1 MGALISSVRI
11 ETWPLLYKEILRV
24 GDPDHSVG
32 VVTLWTERDV
42 VKNALEAKDYCV
54 IGNLYSAAGINHM
67 IRNIFA
73 NPHIRHLVM
82 WGADMSASG
91 VALKNFMTNGIDD
104 SYNIVG
110 SRGEIEKEL
119 PREMIDLFREK
130 ITIHDMRG
138 QPIEKVTELVKSLK
152 KETPFIDSP
161 KIFPASEKSVTTWP
175 SEQVGFRISAPTV
188 AQTWLKVLNIV
199 TKYGRIKST
208 RYASTNELKEVLNL
222 TAIVTE
228 ENPDDEYFPD
238 YMPFTRNELN
248 GYYPEWMTAR
258 KIPGM
263 AYNYGD
269 RFRNYD
275 GLDQIESMKK
285 LLKERPDSKKI
296 IAFTYKPVWDWEN
309 ANKGD
314 TPCIVMAIGGVQDKK
329 FFLTIHV
336 RSQDMFHGW
345 PRNMFAARKMQK
357 EIADAGGY
365 PMGELTMITH
375 SAHMY
380 ADDWKNAENILEDN
394 YLNERKHKTG
404 YRFDEDPR
412 GNWLISVDRENK
424 LILAKLFTPDMAA
437 ELVMFHGRTAEEVAY
452 RIGDWELIPMTSHA
466 EVIGIELSKAQI
478 ALELGI
484 EYRQDRPLDFNK
496 KVDTISSGEKNKSLE
511 PQEKI
516 EAPRRYIK
524 KGKKNIAIN

>member
-1 MGALISSVRI
+1 MAALTSVRT
-11 ETWPLLYKEILRV
+11 ETWPILYKEILRV
-24 GDPDHSVG
+24 GNPDHSVG

-42 VKNALEAKDYCV
+42 IKNALDKKDYCV
-54 IGNLYSAAGINHM
+54 IGNLYSAAGINHI
-67 IRNIFA
+67 IRNTFA

-91 VALKNFMTNGIDD
+91 VALKNFMSNGVDEN
-104 SYNIVG
+104 YQIVG
-110 SRGEIEKEL
+110 SRGEIE
-119 PREMIDLFREK
+119 REIPLEKLNLFRNS
-130 ITIHDMRG
+130 IQVHDMRG
-138 QPIEKVTELVKSLK
+138 QPIQKVTDLVKSLK
-152 KETPFIDSP
+152 RESPFQDQAEV
-161 KIFPASEKSVTTWP
+161 FPVSEKTVTTWP
-175 SEQVGFRISAPTV
+175 SEQIGFKISSPTV
-188 AQTWLKVLNIV
+188 AQTWLKVLNMV

-208 RYASTNELKEVLNL
+208 RYASTNELKEILNL
-222 TAIVTE
+222 TAVVTG
-228 ENPDDEYFPD
+228 ENPEEEYFPE

-248 GYYPEWMTAR
+248 QYYPEWMTSR

-275 GLDQIESMKK
+275 GLDQIEAMKK
-285 LLKERPDSKKI
+285 LVKERPDSKKI

-314 TPCIVMAIGGVQDKK
+314 TPCIITAIGGVQDKK

-365 PMGELTMITH
+365 PMGDLAMITH

-380 ADDWKNAENILEDN
+380 ADDWKNAEMILEDW
-394 YLNERKHKTG
+394 YIKERKHKRG

-412 GNWLISVDRENK
+412 GNWLISVDRVNK
-424 LILAKLFTPDMAA
+424 LIIAKLFTPDMAT
-437 ELVMFHGRTAEEVAY
+437 ELAMFHGRSAEDVAY
-452 RIGDWELIPMTSHA
+452 QIGDWELVPMTSHA
-466 EVIGIELSKAQI
+466 EIIGIELSKAQL
-478 ALELGI
+478 ALEHGI

-496 KVDTISSGEKNKSLE
+496 QYVSDEPVVVE
-511 PQEKI
+511 PQEKVPA
-516 EAPRRYIK
+516 ERRYVK
-524 KGKKNIAIN
+524 RGKKNIPIN

>member
-1 MGALISSVRI
+1 M
-11 ETWPLLYKEILRV
+11 ETITTTRTEVWPVLYKEILRV

-42 VKNALEAKDYCV
+42 IKNALAASDYCV

-67 IRNIFA
+67 IRNVFA

-91 VALKNFMTNGIDD
+91 VALKNFMDNGVD
-104 SYNIVG
+104 SNYQVIG
-110 SRGEIEKEL
+110 ARGEIEKEL
-119 PREMIDLFREK
+119 PKEMLDLFRK
-130 ITIHDMRG
+130 SIQIHDMRG
-138 QPIEKVTELVKSLK
+138 QPIEKVTSLIKSLK
-152 KETPFIDSP
+152 KEEPFIDSP
-161 KIFPASEKSVTTWP
+161 QLFPVSEKTVTTWP

-188 AQTWLKVLNIV
+188 AQTWLKVLNTV

-222 TAIVTE
+222 VAVVTE
-228 ENPDDEYFPD
+228 ENPDDEYFPE
-238 YMPFTRNELN
+238 YLPFTRNELN
-248 GYYPEWMTAR
+248 QYYPEWMTSR

-285 LLKERPDSKKI
+285 LLRERPDSKKI
-296 IAFTYKPVWDWEN
+296 IAFTYKPKWDWEN
-309 ANKGD
+309 ATGGD
-314 TPCIVMAIGGVQDKK
+314 TPCIITALGGVQDKK

-357 EIADAGGY
+357 EIADSGGY

-380 ADDWKNAENILEDN
+380 ADDWKNAEIILEDFFIK
-394 YLNERKHKTG
+394 ERKHKPG
-404 YRFDEDPR
+404 FRFDIDPR
-412 GNWLISVDRENK
+412 GNWLIQLDRANG
-424 LILAKLFTPDMAA
+424 LILAKLYTPDMST
-437 ELVMFHGRTAEEVAY
+437 ELVMFHGRTAEDVAY
-452 RIGDWELIPMTSHA
+452 QIGDWELIVQTAHA
-466 EVIGIELSKAQI
+466 EVIGIELAKAEI
-478 ALELGI
+478 ALKQGLEF
-484 EYRQDRPLDFNK
+484 RQDRPLDFGK
-496 KVDTISSGEKNKSLE
+496 KFESETASDAAETESEN
-511 PQEKI
+511 QEKI
-516 EAPRRYIK
+516 PAERHYIK
-524 KGKKNIAIN
+524 KGKKNIRVS